1 MAGRVM
7 SKNSQRYNLKLNG
20 CLVSVD
26 NIQNC
31 EVVVP
36 VSGGKD
42 SQACLKMAV
51 EQFGAD
57 KVIGLF
63 CDTKW
68 EHPKTY
74 QHIKTLSN
82 LYGVNIYWINAG
94 SVEQMIQK
102 YKRFPASNIRFCT
115 SKLKIAPSKWFY
127 ADLSERFSFQVWYGM
142 RSDESN
148 KRASRYS
155 KIDVDE
161 LYKPHEVLGDY
172 PQYLGKRGVRFKLP
186 ILSWS
191 TNQVLNYLE
200 GLENPLYSIG
210 FKRVGCF
217 PCLAS
222 TPNDHKNSF
231 NSDKFGNQQKQRII
245 KLEKLI
251 NKKHEP
257 ARTDQMCMF
266 CQI

>member
-1 MAGRVM
+1 M
-7 SKNSQRYNLKLNG
+7 KNSHRYNLKLNG
-20 CLVSVD
+20 SRVLVAD
-26 NIQNC
+26 IPPC
-31 EVVVP
+31 KIVVP

-51 EQFGAD
+51 TEHGAEN
-57 KVIGLF
+57 VIGLF

-74 QHIKTLSN
+74 QHIKQLSR
-82 LYGVNIYWINAG
+82 LYGVAIYWINAG

-115 SKLKIAPSKWFY
+115 SKLKIEPSKWFY

-142 RSDESN
+142 RSGESN
-148 KRASRYS
+148 KRASRYAD
-155 KIDVDE
+155 KETTE
-161 LYKPHEVLGDY
+161 LYSPHDVLADY

-191 TNQVLNYLE
+191 TNQVLNYLD
-200 GLENPLYSIG
+200 GLENPLYAIG
-210 FKRVGCF
+210 FRRVGCF

-222 TPNDHKNSF
+222 TPTDHKNSF
-231 NSDKFGNQQKQRII
+231 NTGKFGNQQKQRII

-257 ARTDQMCMF
+257 AQTEQLCMF
-266 CQI
+266 CQM